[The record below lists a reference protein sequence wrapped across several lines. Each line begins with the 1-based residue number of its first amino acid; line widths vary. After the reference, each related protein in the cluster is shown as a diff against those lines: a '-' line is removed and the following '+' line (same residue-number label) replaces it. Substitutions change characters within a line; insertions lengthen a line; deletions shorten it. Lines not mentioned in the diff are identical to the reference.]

1 MQLAQAVARR
11 VRSKPRPYRVMRVF
25 GDTCNA
31 ALCVWERSLMVP
43 RSAPAREADKA
54 A

>member
-1 MQLAQAVARR
+1 MQLALSAVRR
-11 VRSKPRPYRVMRVF
+11 VRRTAVRSLRAF

-43 RSAPAREADKA
+43 RSAPPHEADKA